1 MMQPSQQVKKV
12 KTVRRASPR
21 QRAIAALISLAV
33 FGSLVLF
40 GLAGYCQVDIGRWL
54 GYCGFKQRYGLP
66 CPTCGWTTAVLAF
79 TQGRVWQACYI
90 QPAAAFRCS
99 SALAAACLGFVGAVF
114 EIYFTFFDS
123 LFAEVKIR
131 HVIVALIVIIAA
143 GWAVT
148 LARALAANAQK

>member
-1 MMQPSQQVKKV
+1 MQPSQQVKKV

-79 TQGRVWQACYI
+79 TQGKVWQAFYI
-90 QPAAAFRCS
+90 QPAAAFLCS
-99 SALAAACLGFVGAVF
+99 FIVVVAFTCFLVAVF
-114 EIYFTFFDS
+114 GIYSSFFDR
-123 LFAEVKIR
+123 LFSVVKIR
-131 HVIVALIVIIAA
+131 YIIVALVVIIAA